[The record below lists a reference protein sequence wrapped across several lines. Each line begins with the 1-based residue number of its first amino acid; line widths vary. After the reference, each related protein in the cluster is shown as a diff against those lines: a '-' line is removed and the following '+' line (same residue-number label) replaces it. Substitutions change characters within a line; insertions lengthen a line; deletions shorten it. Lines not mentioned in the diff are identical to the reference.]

1 MAWRRWQEKS
11 SFLKAC
17 CAGEVVARQVTAICL
32 NSAYSGDLTRAAWK
46 RLNRGSDDAVA
57 RRSPGTPNL
66 FTRCAVRMR

>member
-1 MAWRRWQEKS
+1 MAWRRWQGKP

-17 CAGEVVARQVTAICL
+17 FAGEVVARQVTAVCM

-46 RLNRGSDDAVA
+46 RLNRGSDDAIA